1 MSYQAISATTATLL
15 ALLEENFAADPLFAG
30 FFAAGGGGGNR
41 VVSPRTPREMEQA
54 QDTGL
59 SVWLYQIARD
69 PELLNRPRERIAAD
83 SLSRRP
89 LPLRLHYLL
98 TPVVQE
104 TEAGDNDPGMEQL
117 IIGKVLQIFHD
128 HPKLSG
134 VQLRGSLIGT
144 GTSVR
149 VRLEPLDLEEI
160 TRVWDALE
168 SSYQLCV
175 SYEVSVVMVASD
187 SESARTAPVDA
198 VEPEHGVIRAV
209 QSA

>member
-1 MSYQAISATTATLL
+1 MSYEAISATTATLI
-15 ALLEENFAADPLFAG
+15 ALLEESFGADPLFAG

-41 VVSPRTPREMEQA
+41 VVSPRTPQEMGLA

-69 PELLNRPRERIAAD
+69 PELLNLPQERLTTDRSA
-83 SLSRRP
+83 RRP

-98 TPVVQE
+98 TPVVQDE
-104 TEAGDNDPGMEQL
+104 DPGNNDPGMEQL
-117 IIGKVLQIFHD
+117 IIGKVLQTFHD

-134 VQLRGSLIGT
+134 VQLRGSLTGS
-144 GTSVR
+144 GTSIR
-149 VRLEPLDLEEI
+149 VRLEPLALEEI

-175 SYEVSVVMVASD
+175 SYEVSLVMVASD
-187 SESARTAPVDA
+187 SESVRTAPVES
-198 VEPEHGVIRAV
+198 VEPEHGLMREVA
-209 QSA
+209 AP